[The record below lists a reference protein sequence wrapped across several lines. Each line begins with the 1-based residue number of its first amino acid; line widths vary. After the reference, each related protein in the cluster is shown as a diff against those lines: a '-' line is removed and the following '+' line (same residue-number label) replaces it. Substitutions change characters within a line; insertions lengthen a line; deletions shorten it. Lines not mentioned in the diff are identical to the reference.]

1 MTAPAEARSAPAAAP
16 AQPLGLVLVAASAVI
31 WSTGGLIVR
40 LVGAADDWTVIFWRS
55 ASACAFLLIFMLL
68 RDGRA
73 VPGLFRAMGLPGL
86 AVGVCFACASVS
98 LVVALSLTSVART
111 LLIMSAAPLV
121 AAVLGRVFLGET
133 VRPATWA
140 SIAAVAAGVAIM
152 VSDAEGGGA
161 LAGNLFALLIAV
173 AYAGAIVITRR
184 HHAVQMAPAACT
196 GTAIAVVVS
205 APLAAPMSVGAGD
218 LALLVAF
225 GAGQLGLGLAL
236 FVSGARL
243 VPAAATALIGT
254 LEPILG
260 PLWVWALLAERPTGA
275 ALLGGG
281 IVLASVVANTLIDL
295 RRGRLLRTARPT
307 A

>member
-1 MTAPAEARSAPAAAP
+1 MTAPVEARSAPAAAP
-16 AQPLGLVLVAASAVI
+16 AQPLGLALVAASAVI
-31 WSTGGLIVR
+31 WSTGGLIIR

-55 ASACAFLLIFMLL
+55 ASACAFLLIFMAL

-73 VPGLFRAMGLPGL
+73 TVGLFRAMGLAGL
-86 AVGVCFACASVS
+86 AVGACFASASIS
-98 LVVALSLTSVART
+98 LVVALRLTSVANT

-121 AAVLGRVFLGET
+121 AALLGRVFLAEP
-133 VRPATWA
+133 VRPSTWLT
-140 SIAAVAAGVAIM
+140 IAAVAAGIAIM

-161 LAGNLFALLIAV
+161 MTGNLVALLIAV

-184 HHAVQMAPAACT
+184 HHEVRMTPAACT
-196 GTAIAVVVS
+196 GTAIAVAVS
-205 APLAAPMSVGAGD
+205 APLAAPLSVGAGD
-218 LALLVAF
+218 LSLLVVF
-225 GAGQLGLGLAL
+225 GAGQLGLGLAM

-260 PLWVWALLAERPTGA
+260 PVWVWAFLAERPTGA
-275 ALLGGG
+275 ALVGGG
-281 IVLASVVANTLIDL
+281 IVLASVVANTLVDL
-295 RRGRLLRTARPT
+295 RRGRLVRTARPM